1 MTGFA
6 RPRVVLSR
14 CLELDKVRYDGEKIA
29 YGFVLELEPHVRRSR
44 SAWVFRE
51 IRSASSKGEGESV
64 SFRHRRDET

>member
-29 YGFVLELEPHVRRSR
+29 YGFVLELEPYVDLLPICPGRLPR
-44 SAWVFRE
+44 
-51 IRSASSKGEGESV
+51 ASWGA
-64 SFRHRRDET
+64 